1 MTEVL
6 RAALAWAAADG
17 PPNAV
22 FVVALLTS
30 PARWSRWAADR
41 VGSYL
46 GGGDGGS

>member
-1 MTEVL
+1 MSEVV
-6 RAALAWAAADG
+6 AAAAEWAASSG
-17 PPNAV
+17 PPNAL

-46 GGGDGGS
+46 GGGSS